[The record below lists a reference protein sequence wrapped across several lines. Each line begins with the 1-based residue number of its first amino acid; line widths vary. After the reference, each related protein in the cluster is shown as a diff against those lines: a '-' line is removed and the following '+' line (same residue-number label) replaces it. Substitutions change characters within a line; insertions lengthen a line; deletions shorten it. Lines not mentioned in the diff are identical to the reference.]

1 MINIKL
7 DDSHISINDNC
18 RSKKSILEKLSQ
30 LLSKPSGININ
41 EIFTELY
48 EREKLGSTSV
58 GNGVALPHAR
68 IKGVEHPFVSIIILD
83 NPIDFDNIDN
93 LDVDIIV
100 CLIVPTEET
109 ENHLTLLACLSKILD
124 KISNRKKLRSAR
136 NSEEI
141 LHCLESTDLMFI

>member
-7 DDSHISINDNC
+7 DDSHISINDTC

-30 LLSKPSGININ
+30 LLSKSSGIDVN

-68 IKGVEHPFVSIIILD
+68 IKGVNHPFVSIIILD
-83 NPIDFDNIDN
+83 NPIDFDNIDS
-93 LDVDIIV
+93 LDVDIII
-100 CLIVPTEET
+100 CLIVPYEET
-109 ENHLTLLACLSKILD
+109 ENHLALLSSLTEILD
-124 KISNRKKLRSAR
+124 KISNRKKLRCAR
-136 NSEEI
+136 NSQQI
-141 LHCLESTDLMFI
+141 LACLESTELRFI

>member
-1 MINIKL
+1 MIHIKL

-18 RSKKSILEKLSQ
+18 RSKKSILEKVSQ
-30 LLSKPSGININ
+30 LLSKSSGINVN

-68 IKGVEHPFVSIIILD
+68 IKGVEHPFVSIVILD

-100 CLIVPTEET
+100 CLTVPYEET
-109 ENHLTLLACLSKILD
+109 ENHLALLSNLSEILD
-124 KISNRKKLRSAR
+124 EISNRKKLRSAR
-136 NSEEI
+136 NTQQI
-141 LHCLESTDLMFI
+141 LACLKSTELKFI

>member
-1 MINIKL
+1 MYK
-7 DDSHISINDNC
+7 
-18 RSKKSILEKLSQ
+18 RQ
-30 LLSKPSGININ
+30 
-41 EIFTELY
+41 LY

-100 CLIVPTEET
+100 CLIVPYEET
-109 ENHLTLLACLSKILD
+109 ENHLALLSNLSEILD
-124 KISNRKKLRSAR
+124 QISNRKRLRSAR
-136 NSEEI
+136 NSQEI
-141 LHCLESTDLMFI
+141 LACLKSTELKFI

>member
-1 MINIKL
+1 MLNIKL
-7 DDSHISINDNC
+7 DDSHISINDNS

-30 LLSKPSGININ
+30 LLSKASGIHVNK
-41 EIFTELY
+41 IFTELY

-68 IKGVEHPFVSIIILD
+68 IKGVYHPFVSIIILD

-100 CLIVPTEET
+100 CLIVPYEET
-109 ENHLTLLACLSKILD
+109 ENHLALLSNLSEILD
-124 KISNRKKLRSAR
+124 EISNRKKLRSAR
-136 NSEEI
+136 NTQQI
-141 LHCLESTDLMFI
+141 LACLKSTELKFI

>member
-7 DDSHISINDNC
+7 DDSQVSINDDC
-18 RSKKSILEKLSQ
+18 RSKKSILERLSL
-30 LLSKPSGININ
+30 LLSKSSGINTD
-41 EIFTELY
+41 EIFAGLY

-58 GNGVALPHAR
+58 GNGVAIPHAR

-100 CLIVPTEET
+100 CLIVPYEET
-109 ENHLTLLACLSKILD
+109 ENHLALLSNLSEILD
-124 KISNRKKLRSAR
+124 EISNRKKLRSAR
-136 NSEEI
+136 NTQQI
-141 LHCLESTDLMFI
+141 LACLKSTELKFI

>member
-7 DDSHISINDNC
+7 DDSQISINDDC
-18 RSKKSILEKLSQ
+18 RTKKSILQRLSL
-30 LLSKPSGININ
+30 LLSKSSGISTD
-41 EIFTELY
+41 EIFAGLY

-58 GNGVALPHAR
+58 GNGVAIPHAR
-68 IKGVEHPFVSIIILD
+68 IKGINQPFISVIILD
-83 NPIDFDNIDN
+83 NPIDFDNIDS
-93 LDVDIIV
+93 LDVDIVV

-109 ENHLTLLACLSKILD
+109 DNHLTLLACLSEILD

-141 LHCLESTDLMFI
+141 LNCLESTDLIFI

>member
-30 LLSKPSGININ
+30 LLSKSSGIHVDR
-41 EIFTELY
+41 IFTELY

-68 IKGVEHPFVSIIILD
+68 IKGVEDPFVSVIVLD

-100 CLIVPTEET
+100 CLIVPYEET
-109 ENHLTLLACLSKILD
+109 ENHLALLSNLSEILD
-124 KISNRKKLRSAR
+124 QISNRKKLRSAR
-136 NSEEI
+136 NSQQI
-141 LHCLESTDLMFI
+141 LACLKSTKLKFI

>member
-7 DDSHISINDNC
+7 DDSQIIINDDC
-18 RSKKSILEKLSQ
+18 RSKKSILERLSL
-30 LLSKPSGININ
+30 LLSKSSGISTD
-41 EIFTELY
+41 EIFAGLY

-58 GNGVALPHAR
+58 GNGVAIPHAR
-68 IKGVEHPFVSIIILD
+68 IKGINHPFVSIIILD

-93 LDVDIIV
+93 LDVDIVV
-100 CLIVPTEET
+100 CLIVPVEET
-109 ENHLTLLACLSKILD
+109 ENHLALLACLSEILD

-141 LHCLESTDLMFI
+141 LHCLKSTDLIFI

>member
-18 RSKKSILEKLSQ
+18 RSKKSILEKLS
-30 LLSKPSGININ
+30 LILSKSSGIGIDK
-41 EIFTELY
+41 IFNELY

-58 GNGVALPHAR
+58 GNGVAIPHAR
-68 IKGVEHPFVSIIILD
+68 IKGVDSPFVSVITLD

-100 CLIVPTEET
+100 CLIVPYEET
-109 ENHLTLLACLSKILD
+109 ENHLAVLACFSEILD

-136 NSEEI
+136 NSEQVI
-141 LHCLESTDLMFI
+141 DCLKSTDLIFI

>member
-1 MINIKL
+1 MIHIKL

-30 LLSKPSGININ
+30 LLSKSSGINVN
-41 EIFTELY
+41 EIFTGLY

-68 IKGVEHPFVSIIILD
+68 IKGVEHPFVSIVILD

-100 CLIVPTEET
+100 CLIVPYEET
-109 ENHLTLLACLSKILD
+109 ENHLALLSNLSEILD
-124 KISNRKKLRSAR
+124 QISNRKKLRSAR
-136 NSEEI
+136 NTQQI
-141 LHCLESTDLMFI
+141 LACLKSTELKFI

>member
-7 DDSHISINDNC
+7 DDSQISINDDC
-18 RSKKSILEKLSQ
+18 RSKKSILERLSL
-30 LLSKPSGININ
+30 LLSKSSGISTD
-41 EIFTELY
+41 EIFAGLY

-58 GNGVALPHAR
+58 GNGVAIPHAR
-68 IKGVEHPFVSIIILD
+68 IKGINQPFISVIILD
-83 NPIDFDNIDN
+83 NPIDFDNIDS
-93 LDVDIIV
+93 LDVDIVV

-109 ENHLTLLACLSKILD
+109 ENHLTLLACLSEILD

-141 LHCLESTDLMFI
+141 LHCLESTDLIFI

>member
-7 DDSHISINDNC
+7 DDSHISINDSC

-30 LLSKPSGININ
+30 LLSKSSGINVN
-41 EIFTELY
+41 EIFTGLY
-48 EREKLGSTSV
+48 EGEKLGSTSV

-68 IKGVEHPFVSIIILD
+68 IKGVEHPFVSIVILD

-100 CLIVPTEET
+100 CLIVPYDET
-109 ENHLTLLACLSKILD
+109 NNHLTLLSNLSETLD
-124 KISNRKKLRSAR
+124 QISNRKKLRSAR
-136 NSEEI
+136 NSQQI
-141 LHCLESTDLMFI
+141 LYCIKSANLNFI

>member
-18 RSKKSILEKLSQ
+18 KSKKSILEKLSQ
-30 LLSKPSGININ
+30 LLSKSSGIHVN

-83 NPIDFDNIDN
+83 DPIDFDNIDN

-100 CLIVPTEET
+100 CLIVPYEAT
-109 ENHLTLLACLSKILD
+109 ENHLALLSNLSEILD
-124 KISNRKKLRSAR
+124 QISNRKKLRNAR
-136 NSEEI
+136 NSQQI
-141 LHCLESTDLMFI
+141 LACLESTKLKFI

>member
-30 LLSKPSGININ
+30 LLSKSSGINGN
-41 EIFTELY
+41 KIFTELY

-68 IKGVEHPFVSIIILD
+68 IKGVDYPFVSVIILD

-93 LDVDIIV
+93 FDVDIIV
-100 CLIVPTEET
+100 CLIVPYEET
-109 ENHLTLLACLSKILD
+109 QNHLALLSNLSKILD
-124 KISNRKKLRSAR
+124 QISNRKKLRDAR
-136 NSEEI
+136 NSQQI
-141 LHCLESTDLMFI
+141 LACLKSTELKFI

>member
-1 MINIKL
+1 MIHIKL

-30 LLSKPSGININ
+30 LLSKSSGINVN
-41 EIFTELY
+41 EIFTGLY

-68 IKGVEHPFVSIIILD
+68 IKGVEHPFVSIVILD

-100 CLIVPTEET
+100 CLIVPYEET
-109 ENHLTLLACLSKILD
+109 ENHLALLSNLSEILD
-124 KISNRKKLRSAR
+124 QISNRKKLRSAR
-136 NSEEI
+136 NSQQI
-141 LHCLESTDLMFI
+141 MACLKSTELKFI

>member
-1 MINIKL
+1 MIHIKL

-30 LLSKPSGININ
+30 LLSKSSGINVN
-41 EIFTELY
+41 EIFTGLY

-100 CLIVPTEET
+100 CLIVPYEET
-109 ENHLTLLACLSKILD
+109 ENHLALLSNLSEILD
-124 KISNRKKLRSAR
+124 QISNRKKLRSAR
-136 NSEEI
+136 NTQQI
-141 LHCLESTDLMFI
+141 LACLKSTELKFI

>member
-7 DDSHISINDNC
+7 DDSQISINDDC
-18 RSKKSILEKLSQ
+18 RTKKSILQRLSL
-30 LLSKPSGININ
+30 LLSKSSGISTD
-41 EIFTELY
+41 EIFAGLY

-58 GNGVALPHAR
+58 GNGVAIPHAR
-68 IKGVEHPFVSIIILD
+68 IKGINQPFVSVIILD
-83 NPIDFDNIDN
+83 NPIDFDNIDS
-93 LDVDIIV
+93 LDVDIVV

-109 ENHLTLLACLSKILD
+109 ENHLTLLACLSEILD

-141 LHCLESTDLMFI
+141 LNCLESTDLIFI

>member
-7 DDSHISINDNC
+7 DDSHISINDSC
-18 RSKKSILEKLSQ
+18 RSKKSILEKLSK
-30 LLSKPSGININ
+30 LLSTSSGINVN

-68 IKGVEHPFVSIIILD
+68 IKGIKHPFVSIIILD

-93 LDVDIIV
+93 LDVDIVV
-100 CLIVPTEET
+100 CLIVPYEET
-109 ENHLTLLACLSKILD
+109 ENHLALLSNLSEILD
-124 KISNRKKLRSAR
+124 QISNRKKLRSAR
-136 NSEEI
+136 NSQEI
-141 LHCLESTDLMFI
+141 LACLESTELKFI

>member
-7 DDSHISINDNC
+7 DDSHISINDSC

-30 LLSKPSGININ
+30 LLSTSSGINVN

-68 IKGVEHPFVSIIILD
+68 IKGIKHPFVSIIILD
-83 NPIDFDNIDN
+83 NTIDFDNIDN
-93 LDVDIIV
+93 LDVDIVV
-100 CLIVPTEET
+100 CLIVPYEET
-109 ENHLTLLACLSKILD
+109 ENHLALLSNLSEILD
-124 KISNRKKLRSAR
+124 QISNRKKLRSAR
-136 NSEEI
+136 NSQQI
-141 LHCLESTDLMFI
+141 LACLESTELKFI

>member
-30 LLSKPSGININ
+30 LLSKSSGIHVDR
-41 EIFTELY
+41 IFTELY

-68 IKGVEHPFVSIIILD
+68 IKGVEDPFVSVIVLD

-100 CLIVPTEET
+100 CLIVPFDET
-109 ENHLTLLACLSKILD
+109 ENHLTLLSNLSETLD
-124 KISNRKKLRSAR
+124 QISNRKKLRSAR
-136 NSEEI
+136 NSQQI
-141 LHCLESTDLMFI
+141 LACLESTNLKFI

>member
-1 MINIKL
+1 MMNIKL

-30 LLSKPSGININ
+30 LLSTSSGINVN

-58 GNGVALPHAR
+58 GNGVAIPHAR
-68 IKGVEHPFVSIIILD
+68 IKGIKHPFVSIIILD

-93 LDVDIIV
+93 IDVDIVV
-100 CLIVPTEET
+100 CLIVPYEET
-109 ENHLTLLACLSKILD
+109 ENHLALLSNLSEIID
-124 KISNRKKLRSAR
+124 QISNRKKLRSAR
-136 NSEEI
+136 NSQQI
-141 LHCLESTDLMFI
+141 LACLESTELKFI

>member
-1 MINIKL
+1 MYK
-7 DDSHISINDNC
+7 
-18 RSKKSILEKLSQ
+18 RQQ

-100 CLIVPTEET
+100 CLIVPYEET
-109 ENHLTLLACLSKILD
+109 ENHLALLSNLSEILD
-124 KISNRKKLRSAR
+124 QISNRKKLRSAR
-136 NSEEI
+136 NSQQI
-141 LHCLESTDLMFI
+141 LACLKSTELKFI